1 MIDDLDVKLNSVLK
15 KHEHDYLKG
24 YSIYVKQ
31 KEKELRELVNKL
43 NDQNNQGTTKD
54 SVIQEQLM
62 AVKKLTQDQAKL
74 ESDKTYLKEKIRY
87 HSTRASTF
95 EQDKNFL
102 QSQIVDCKR

>member
-1 MIDDLDVKLNSVLK
+1 MSGENDDEIDDPLAQARRKDLDPIINELNDVIADLDVKLNTVLK

-54 SVIQEQLM
+54 SVI
-62 AVKKLTQDQAKL
+62 
-74 ESDKTYLKEKIRY
+74 
-87 HSTRASTF
+87 
-95 EQDKNFL
+95 
-102 QSQIVDCKR
+102 